1 MKVKIIEVQGPNVFQ
16 SLHTIIPNPR
26 VDGVLSLPVENSFMK
41 ELCNNVFSMGIG
53 KFCFKVENLF

>member
-16 SLHTIIPNPR
+16 SLHSIISNPR
-26 VDGVLSLPVENSFMK
+26 VDGVLSLQVENSFMK
-41 ELCNNVFSMGIG
+41 ELCNNVFYMGIG